1 MGAEATCTVR
11 FKGQQ
16 AQGKARLETEVLQF
30 RSGELKLS
38 ILFKQMSK
46 VIARDGTLSVTFP
59 DGTATFDL
67 GPAAAKWQDKILHP
81 PSRLAKLGAK
91 RDWRVSTLG
100 VHDDAFLKELEG
112 AVAHLSIGR
121 VAKESHAIFL
131 GATKEAELG
140 GIEKLKASLRPD
152 GALWVIRPKG
162 RPEISEM
169 AVMRAGQAAGLVDVK
184 VVSFSP
190 THTAE
195 KFVIPVRSR
204 RTA

>member
-1 MGAEATCTVR
+1 MGAEATCTAR
-11 FKGQQ
+11 FKGQK
-16 AQGKARLETEVLQF
+16 AEGKARLETEVLQF
-30 RSGELKLS
+30 RGGDLKLA
-38 ILFKQMSK
+38 IPFKQMSK
-46 VIARDGTLSVTFP
+46 VVARGGTLNVTFP
-59 DGTATFDL
+59 DGTAAFDL

-81 PSRLAKLGAK
+81 PTRLEKLGAK
-91 RDWRVSTLG
+91 RDWRVSAVG

-112 AVAHLSIGR
+112 AVAFLAIGR
-121 VAKESHAIFL
+121 VAKASHAIFL

-140 GIEKLKASLRPD
+140 RLGKLKASLRPD

-184 VVSFSP
+184 VVRFSP

-195 KFVIPVRSR
+195 KFVIPLRAR
-204 RTA
+204 P